1 MNELTRLPA
10 SVLREEIAAKRISP
24 VELTD
29 AVLARAEKLQ
39 PVLNCFI
46 TIAADQAGK
55 ILPWALVSAT
65 VSMALRAV
73 EQRAG
78 FLGRIA
84 VALIGVAWAAEQTI
98 TTRQEHR
105 EVVTRLLSNAM
116 FGFAAQSPTV
126 KNNPHRKDASSMAST
141 ASADNPE

>member
-1 MNELTRLPA
+1 MHHRRMRACGAPARLGDED
-10 SVLREEIAAKRISP
+10 SKLYAACADMRSAGAR
-24 VELTD
+24 L
-29 AVLARAEKLQ
+29 LARAQEAST
-39 PVLNCFI
+39 VRVDVSI
-46 TIAADQAGK
+46 TDLI
-55 ILPWALVSAT
+55 S
-65 VSMALRAV
+65 
-73 EQRAG
+73 
-78 FLGRIA
+78 
-84 VALIGVAWAAEQTI
+84 VAIGVAWAAEQTI